1 MAIIKTSGLISD
13 IRGSINGS
21 TFQRSA
27 SGLVMRSKPV
37 SVGRGTNSQNNIR
50 NINSQLNFA
59 WQNLSQAQRD
69 LWSSY
74 ATFLNGSGVTH
85 NGTRAANT
93 GRTQF
98 FGVNFWL
105 LQYGKS
111 ILNVPTF
118 TSALAPAIPCPPL
131 YNQSDTLQNNTYSLN
146 PTSEILVTRVS
157 LPQSLATNTTNTGFR
172 TLVYP
177 QVAGYT
183 QNWLTA
189 YFNTFGINLMTNKK
203 YWISYMVVNFIT
215 GAIGSES
222 KSLVLFTGTP
232 TPPAIGTM
240 VIGSTFIIS

>member
-69 LWSSY
+69 LWGSY
-74 ATFLNGSGVTH
+74 AIFLNGPGISHTGSKS
-85 NGTRAANT
+85 ANT

-118 TSALAPAIPCPPL
+118 TTALAPAIPCPPL
-131 YNQSDTLQNNTYSLN
+131 FNQSDTLQNSSYNLN
-146 PTSEILVTRVS
+146 PAQEILVTRVS
-157 LPQSLATNTTNTGFR
+157 LPQSLATNTANTGFR
-172 TLVYP
+172 TLVYT
-177 QVAGYT
+177 QVHGT
-183 QNWLTA
+183 IQNWLTA
-189 YFNTFGINLMTNKK
+189 YFNTFGINLMPNKK
-203 YWISYMVVNFIT
+203 YWVSYMVVNFIT
-215 GAIGSES
+215 GAISAET

-240 VIGSTFIIS
+240 VIGSTFIVS